1 MIWHHCQEQMVDSH
15 ATGQGRNNSDRKNK
29 GERLGLRDRNKGRRH
44 TQGQTRALG
53 GGVRSALFEIFNFKN
68 DFTTFTYLMYQCLLC
83 ASVCMH
89 VGMLLQHRCSGQMT
103 TWGDASSF
111 CHVGAGDQT
120 QIIQLGNPPP
130 AGSSHWPLFCFWMHW
145 FSKAKPRNVCTSL
158 ASLTYDSL
166 QIYHPWWKVLNMRD
180 N

>member
-1 MIWHHCQEQMVDSH
+1 MDSH

-29 GERLGLRDRNKGRRH
+29 GERLGLRDRNKGRHH

-53 GGVRSALFEIFNFKN
+53 GGVCSALFEIFNFKN

-103 TWGDASSF
+103 T
-111 CHVGAGDQT
+111 
-120 QIIQLGNPPP
+120 
-130 AGSSHWPLFCFWMHW
+130 
-145 FSKAKPRNVCTSL
+145 
-158 ASLTYDSL
+158 
-166 QIYHPWWKVLNMRD
+166 
-180 N
+180 